1 MKKRGQRYAALLCAR
16 EISHMYFAVCSPDGD
31 ALMLF
36 ALLLGLLSSISGVA
50 GAATPYEQLLDR
62 IAKARSIACTAI
74 ADGGKT
80 LRIVA
85 TRDGKFRL
93 ESDDQHVV
101 SNGVVVWNYRPS
113 TKTVTI
119 APVSRHALNDLLH
132 LANNIAGRYRAT
144 FPTNSTVLLR
154 PADGAAMYG
163 IEQLELRFRG
173 SRLHTVAITRASS
186 TERWRIHS
194 LEFDRSPSES
204 TFVFTIP
211 AGVEVVDMR

>member
-1 MKKRGQRYAALLCAR
+1 
-16 EISHMYFAVCSPDGD
+16 
-31 ALMLF
+31 MLV
-36 ALLLGLLSSISGVA
+36 ALLLGHLSSLSGVA
-50 GAATPYEQLLDR
+50 GAATPYEQFLDH

-93 ESDDQHVV
+93 ESDEQQVI
-101 SNGVVVWNYRPS
+101 SNGVVVWNYRP
-113 TKTVTI
+113 TIKTVTI
-119 APVSRHALNDLLH
+119 APLSQQALNDLFR
-132 LANNIAGRYRAT
+132 LADNIAARYRAT
-144 FPTNSTVLLR
+144 RTTNSTVLLR
-154 PADGAAMYG
+154 PAEGAAMYG

-173 SRLHTVAITRASS
+173 RRLQTVTITRASG
-186 TERWRIHS
+186 TERWRIRS
-194 LEFDRSPSES
+194 LEFDRSLSES